1 MADVQLSAGQE
12 VALGGSK
19 FTSSLDSDAFNIP
32 SLGGGKKTLSF
43 KEKVLF
49 FSLAHPFYP
58 TDTVGRCSFS
68 APTVLFCFWFING
81 TKLEVLFC

>member
-1 MADVQLSAGQE
+1 MGYTWSLLVPRGGWGGEAVSMADVQLSAGQE

-32 SLGGGKKTLSF
+32 SLGGGKKTLTF

-49 FSLAHPFYP
+49 FS
-58 TDTVGRCSFS
+58 D
-68 APTVLFCFWFING
+68 
-81 TKLEVLFC
+81 

>member
-32 SLGGGKKTLSF
+32 SLGGGKKTLTF

-49 FSLAHPFYP
+49 FLINS
-58 TDTVGRCSFS
+58 S
-68 APTVLFCFWFING
+68 VLPHRYCR
-81 TKLEVLFC
+81 KMLFF